1 MWKTMKQTCNL
12 IMQPQ
17 ELKLKRTVTKKMT
30 LHKWK
35 QKQLLQKWRWLILKC
50 ERSRKPKIITTYGR
64 RTRGL
69 HTKIETTKTHKFGSK
84 V

>member
-1 MWKTMKQTCNL
+1 
-12 IMQPQ
+12 
-17 ELKLKRTVTKKMT
+17 MT